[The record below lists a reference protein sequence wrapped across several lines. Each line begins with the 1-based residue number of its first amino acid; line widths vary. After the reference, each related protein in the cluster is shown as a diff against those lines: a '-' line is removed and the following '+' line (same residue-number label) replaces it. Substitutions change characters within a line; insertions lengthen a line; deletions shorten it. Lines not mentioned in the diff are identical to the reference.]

1 MFSKTLHLFFE
12 AEVRTCHRLVGSYL
26 AKCHDSLNSQSLMY
40 VGDKQSP
47 GSFMSSSKKKPA
59 VRLPWLWGGGHG
71 GGVLSGVWCSGATK
85 DLVGGRHAIA
95 SCNKQGE
102 GRMRRKVKGG
112 RHCNVNKG

>member
-1 MFSKTLHLFFE
+1 
-12 AEVRTCHRLVGSYL
+12 
-26 AKCHDSLNSQSLMY
+26 
-40 VGDKQSP
+40 
-47 GSFMSSSKKKPA
+47 
-59 VRLPWLWGGGHG
+59 
-71 GGVLSGVWCSGATK
+71 VLSGVWCSGATK